1 MKAITTCNASL
12 VAGTLAGDAQASWK
26 DLRGSVAVFSSLVC
40 LLWERPLNTVYKCQR
55 ALSYRAIF

>member
-26 DLRGSVAVFSSLVC
+26 DLCGSVAVFSTT
-40 LLWERPLNTVYKCQR
+40 ERQID
-55 ALSYRAIF
+55 ALQTQW

>member
-26 DLRGSVAVFSSLVC
+26 DLRCGCFLEFGLLALGKTFEYSLQMSARTGT
-40 LLWERPLNTVYKCQR
+40 ER
-55 ALSYRAIF
+55 